1 MQRVRLTTDEVDGV
15 RVARLEGDLDKLGV
29 EAARSRLDP
38 LAVGKLVVDLDG
50 VTFIDSAG
58 LHALFALSRL
68 ATSQGGAL
76 ALAVAESSPSARAIA
91 LVHLAEV
98 MPVRATVEAA
108 IAALQVSSPADV
120 G

>member
-29 EAARSRLDP
+29 ESARSRLDP
-38 LAVGKLVVDLDG
+38 LAVGKLVIDLDG

-58 LHALFALSRL
+58 LHALFALCRL
-68 ATSQGGAL
+68 ASSRGGAL
-76 ALAVAESSPSARAIA
+76 ALAVAESSPSARAIG

-108 IAALQVSSPADV
+108 IAALQVSVPADA